1 MYVNILLYIY
11 IYIKKK
17 KIYMNIL
24 LYIYINIKKK
34 KNERNLTFISFII
47 VMSVGST
54 VMTFFHLIGGIL
66 GISLYG

>member
-1 MYVNILLYIY
+1 MYVNILLLIY
-11 IYIKKK
+11 IY
-17 KIYMNIL
+17 
-24 LYIYINIKKK
+24 IKKK

>member
-17 KIYMNIL
+17 K
-24 LYIYINIKKK
+24 KE
-34 KNERNLTFISFII
+34 KNLKFISFII